1 MNPAE
6 ARESRELT
14 RIEFLI
20 THPDSFA
27 RIREI
32 RGQITISE

>member
-1 MNPAE
+1 MNPE
-6 ARESRELT
+6 DARESRELT
-14 RIEFLI
+14 RIGFLI

-32 RGQITISE
+32 RGQIMISE